1 MLARRVE
8 VLFTAADYDRL
19 RQFARARGVTVGE
32 AVREAVARYVLA
44 GRHRAALLG
53 EFDMDWPD
61 LAVLED
67 ELARDLVRDLEAR

>member
-8 VLFTAADYDRL
+8 VLFIAADYDRL

-44 GRHRAALLG
+44 GRHRAA
-53 EFDMDWPD
+53 
-61 LAVLED
+61 
-67 ELARDLVRDLEAR
+67 